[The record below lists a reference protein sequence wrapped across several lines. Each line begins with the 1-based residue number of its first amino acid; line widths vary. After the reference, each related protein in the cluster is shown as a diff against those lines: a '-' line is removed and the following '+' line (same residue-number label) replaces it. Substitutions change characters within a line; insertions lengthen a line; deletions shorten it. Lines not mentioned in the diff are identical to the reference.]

1 MRTEEDNDMILFR
14 AEMRAHVGTVNANIA
29 KVQEQHSTMLQELT
43 VLRSEFGHVKEDVSS
58 LMSDV
63 RGLIDLKKQGIGFL
77 AAITL
82 TAGLLFLGVK
92 SWLTTLFAAL
102 RGGS

>member
-1 MRTEEDNDMILFR
+1 
-14 AEMRAHVGTVNANIA
+14 
-29 KVQEQHSTMLQELT
+29 
-43 VLRSEFGHVKEDVSS
+43 
-58 LMSDV
+58 MSDV